1 MRKIVL
7 FPIIIAGLLL
17 VSSGILQAEDTDVS
31 RLDERIQNCISL
43 FEEIMQ
49 MPDKGIPEDLL
60 ADSCGIAIFPS
71 VIKGGFIIGGR
82 YGKGIVLY
90 HNPETGEWSAP
101 AFYTVKGLSYG
112 LQIGGQA
119 IDLILVVTTDRGMR
133 SFLNNELSL
142 GGDVAVA
149 AGPVGRT
156 AAADTD
162 LRLKASI
169 FSYSRSKGLFAGISL
184 KGAIIRPDDKA
195 NEKYYGQKLTPED
208 ILYAGKVKPTPTAQQ
223 LIEVLEKYS
232 KK

>member
-1 MRKIVL
+1 MKRLI
-7 FPIIIAGLLL
+7 
-17 VSSGILQAEDTDVS
+17 VSSAVVFLMVLLSSIASASEETIT
-31 RLDERIQNCISL
+31 RLDERIQNCIAL
-43 FEEIMQ
+43 LEEIMQ

-60 ADSCGIAIFPS
+60 ADCSGIAIFPS

-82 YGKGIVLY
+82 YGKGVVLR
-90 HNPETGEWSAP
+90 HDPKTGKWSPP

-119 IDLILVVTTDRGMR
+119 IDLVLVITTDRGMK
-133 SFLNNELSL
+133 SFLEDELSL
-142 GGDVAVA
+142 GGDIGVA

-162 LRLKASI
+162 LKLKASI

-184 KGAIIRPDDKA
+184 KGAVIKPDDKA
-195 NEKYYGQKLTPED
+195 NEKYYGKALTPEE
-208 ILYAGKVKPTPTAQQ
+208 ILFENKVQPTATARQ
-223 LIEVLEKYS
+223 LIDVLEKYS

>member
-1 MRKIVL
+1 MKRAVL
-7 FPIIIAGLLL
+7 IFWTVFLLL
-17 VSSGILQAEDTDVS
+17 LLPSVASAGEESTA
-31 RLDERIQNCISL
+31 RLDERIQNCTAL
-43 FEEIMQ
+43 LEEIMQ

-60 ADSCGIAIFPS
+60 AGCSGIAIFPS

-82 YGKGIVLY
+82 YGKGVVLR
-90 HNPETGEWSAP
+90 HNPQTGEWSAP

-119 IDLILVVTTDRGMR
+119 IDLVLVITTDRGMK
-133 SFLNNELSL
+133 SFLEDELSL
-142 GGDVAVA
+142 GGDIGIA

-162 LRLKASI
+162 LKLKASI

-184 KGAIIRPDDKA
+184 KGAVIKPDDKA
-195 NEKYYGQKLTPED
+195 NEKYYGEALTPEE
-208 ILYAGKVKPTPTAQQ
+208 ILFENKVQPTATARQ
-223 LIEVLEKYS
+223 LIEVLKKYS